1 MTFLREIAPFIP
13 PASPDDRGETIFR
26 RFEIEPDTMAIAIVD
41 DDGRPLGLV
50 ERNSFLVRMAAQHGH
65 ALWSRRPISAVMQTD
80 PLVAEG
86 DLTVEQFCGEVLEER
101 PSELLHGFIVTRN
114 GRYAGVGAMLA
125 LLQASAAAATLHA
138 SQARDALAARARFL
152 AVMSHEIRT
161 PLNGVLS
168 VAEIIRRKSA
178 DPSLRPLV
186 DTIVESGGVLLRLL
200 NDALDLSRAEASGLE
215 LDVQPFDVAGL
226 LDEIAN
232 LWSPQAEIK
241 GVRLDTRFAGPAGLW
256 LAGDAIRLRQIL
268 NNLISNALKFAA
280 SRIDVRILAT
290 ESASGAVRV
299 EASIADD
306 GPGVPP
312 DRRDNIFAPF
322 QQTEE
327 GARLGG
333 AGLGLAVCRQLVEVM
348 GGVIAAGESD
358 YGGARLAFEIELP
371 RAHAPG
377 GAEPAPVG
385 HAVEDAARAAH
396 VLIADDNPT
405 NRMVARQ
412 LCEIFG
418 LSAECVDDGAEA
430 VEAARSGRFDLI
442 LMDIQMPGMNGVD
455 ATHAIRSM
463 RTAVALTPIIAL
475 TANAGTADATF
486 YRRAGM
492 NGVVAKP
499 INPEELLRAIDD
511 VLASA
516 AEPEQAFSV
525 A

>member
-1 MTFLREIAPFIP
+1 MTLLRDIAPFIP
-13 PASPDDRGETIFR
+13 PASPDDRGELIFR
-26 RFEIEPDTMAIAIVD
+26 RFEAEPDTMAIAIVD
-41 DDGRPLGLV
+41 EGGRPLGLV

-65 ALWSRRPISAVMQTD
+65 ALWSRRPISAVMRTD

-101 PSELLHGFIVTRN
+101 PSELLHGFIVTRG

-138 SQARDALAARARFL
+138 SQAREALAARARFL

-178 DPSLRPLV
+178 DPSLKPLV

-215 LDVQPFDVAGL
+215 LDVRPFEVAAL
-226 LDEIAN
+226 LDEVAN

-241 GVRLDTRFAGPAGLW
+241 GVRLDTRFEGPQGLW
-256 LAGDAIRLRQIL
+256 VRGDAIRLRQIL

-280 SRIDVRILAT
+280 GRIDVRVAAGELAC
-290 ESASGAVRV
+290 GALRL
-299 EASIADD
+299 EASISDD

-312 DRRDNIFAPF
+312 DRRDKIFAPF
-322 QQTEE
+322 EQTEE
-327 GARLGG
+327 GARRGG

-348 GGVIAAGESD
+348 GGVIAAEESE
-358 YGGARLAFEIELP
+358 YGGARLSFLLELP
-371 RAHAPG
+371 RADASGPQAAPAAPG
-377 GAEPAPVG
+377 GEEV
-385 HAVEDAARAAH
+385 ARAAH

-418 LSAECVDDGAEA
+418 LTAECVNDGAEA
-430 VEAARSGRFDLI
+430 VAAARTGRFDLI
-442 LMDIQMPGMNGVD
+442 LMDIQMPGTNGVE
-455 ATHAIRSM
+455 ATQAIRSM
-463 RTAVALTPIIAL
+463 RSAAALTPIIAL
-475 TANAGTADATF
+475 TANAGTSDAAF

-511 VLASA
+511 VLASTG
-516 AEPEQAFSV
+516 EPELVCEFA
-525 A
+525 